1 MTPEFLRAIDFVFML
16 MNLACFFIIVG
27 LNLMRMIN
35 SSKGEKGKTDYY
47 KFLSMQ
53 ASVITIFVVAFTVA
67 VKAVL
72 GF

>member
-1 MTPEFLRAIDFVFML
+1 MTPEFLKAIDFVIML

-35 SSKGEKGKTDYY
+35 SSKGEEGKADYY
-47 KFLSMQ
+47 NFLSMQ

>member
-35 SSKGEKGKTDYY
+35 SSKGEKGKADYY

>member
-1 MTPEFLRAIDFVFML
+1 MTKEFLRAIDFVFML

-35 SSKGEKGKTDYY
+35 SSKGEKRKADYY

-53 ASVITIFVVAFTVA
+53 ASVTTIFVVAFTVA